1 MTTEA
6 FPEIPA
12 AVPFLECRLHP
23 VTTPQFMRILAGAAK
38 PSALSPHRDEQPDSA
53 CSPQHSALSSQSS
66 ALSPQPSALSVESA
80 ALRTQHSAL
89 SVESSALS
97 PQHSALSVESSA
109 LRTPHSALSSQHSPL
124 LVTYLNA
131 HCSNLAARDA
141 EYRAAVNRF
150 GLVYADGQGVVWG
163 SRALGAPVPERVNA
177 GDFIPDFCRLCASEG
192 IRLFLLGSYEGVPE
206 RAAQTWSKAAPG
218 LTVAGTR
225 HGFFTPEEEESVA
238 AQINAARPNILIVG
252 MSAPRQELWTLRW
265 AQRLHVPVI
274 WCVGA
279 LFEYFSDTRLRAP
292 VWMRRAGLEWL
303 FRLALEPRR
312 LWRRYLVG
320 NARFVWRVLRARRK
334 QALGFGL

>member
-23 VTTPQFMRILAGAAK
+23 VTTRQFMRILAAAAK
-38 PSALSPHRDEQPDSA
+38 PSALSPQSVSQPVGQSA
-53 CSPQHSALSSQSS
+53 SLSLPVSSIRNPQSAIRNSQ
-66 ALSPQPSALSVESA
+66 
-80 ALRTQHSAL
+80 
-89 SVESSALS
+89 SSALS
-97 PQHSALSVESSA
+97 PQHSA
-109 LRTPHSALSSQHSPL
+109 L

-150 GLVYADGQGVVWG
+150 GLVYADGQGVVWA

-177 GDFIPDFCRLCASEG
+177 GDFIPDFCRLCAIEG
-192 IRLFLLGSYEGVPE
+192 IRLFLLGSYQGVPE

-218 LTVAGTR
+218 LAVAGTR

-238 AQINAARPNILIVG
+238 AAINAARPDILIVG
-252 MSAPRQELWTLRW
+252 MSAPRQELWALRW
-265 AQRLHVPVI
+265 AERLHVPVI

-279 LFEYFSDTRLRAP
+279 LFEYFSDTRPRAP

-334 QALGFGL
+334 QALGFRL

>member
-23 VTTPQFMRILAGAAK
+23 VTTRQFMRILAAAAK
-38 PSALSPHRDEQPDSA
+38 PSALSPQSVSQPVGQSA
-53 CSPQHSALSSQSS
+53 SLSLPVSSIRNPQSAIRNSQ
-66 ALSPQPSALSVESA
+66 
-80 ALRTQHSAL
+80 
-89 SVESSALS
+89 SSALS
-97 PQHSALSVESSA
+97 PQHSA
-109 LRTPHSALSSQHSPL
+109 L

-150 GLVYADGQGVVWG
+150 GLVYADGQGVVWA

-192 IRLFLLGSYEGVPE
+192 IRLFLLGSYQGVPE

-218 LTVAGTR
+218 LAVAGTR

-238 AQINAARPNILIVG
+238 AAINAARPDILIVG

-279 LFEYFSDTRLRAP
+279 LFEYFSDTRPRAP
-292 VWMRRAGLEWL
+292 VWMRRASLEWL

-334 QALGFGL
+334 QALGFRL

>member
-38 PSALSPHRDEQPDSA
+38 PSLLSQPVGQSA
-53 CSPQHSALSSQSS
+53 SHNLPVSSIRNPQSAIRNSQSS
-66 ALSPQPSALSVESA
+66 VLS
-80 ALRTQHSAL
+80 TQHSAL
-89 SVESSALS
+89 CT
-97 PQHSALSVESSA
+97 QHF
-109 LRTPHSALSSQHSPL
+109 PL

-141 EYRAAVNRF
+141 EYCAAVNRF
-150 GLVYADGQGVVWG
+150 DLVYADGQGVVWA
-163 SRALGAPVPERVNA
+163 SRVLGAPVPERVNA

-218 LTVAGTR
+218 LAVAGTR

-238 AQINAARPNILIVG
+238 TQINAARPDILIVG

-279 LFEYFSDTRLRAP
+279 LFEYFSDTRPRAP

-334 QALGFGL
+334 

>member
-1 MTTEA
+1 MNLLMKNAAQATKQNGMMEP
-6 FPEIPA
+6 FPDIPA
-12 AVPFLECRLHP
+12 PLPFLECHLHP
-23 VTTPQFMRILAGAAK
+23 VTTRQFMEILAQAAK
-38 PSALSPHRDEQPDSA
+38 PSALS
-53 CSPQHSALSSQSS
+53 
-66 ALSPQPSALSVESA
+66 
-80 ALRTQHSAL
+80 TQHSA
-89 SVESSALS
+89 
-97 PQHSALSVESSA
+97 
-109 LRTPHSALSSQHSPL
+109 L

-141 EYRAAVNRF
+141 EYRGAVNRF
-150 GLVYADGQGVVWG
+150 GLVYADGQGVVWA

-238 AQINAARPNILIVG
+238 AAINAARPDILIVG
-252 MSAPRQELWTLRW
+252 MSAPRQELWALRW

-279 LFEYFSDTRLRAP
+279 LFEYFSDTRPRAP

-334 QALGFGL
+334 

>member
-23 VTTPQFMRILAGAAK
+23 VTTRQFMRILAAAAK
-38 PSALSPHRDEQPDSA
+38 RGIADCGLRIADCEAQSSVVSSKPVSQPVSQPTSLSLPVSSIRN
-53 CSPQHSALSSQSS
+53 PQSVIRNSQS
-66 ALSPQPSALSVESA
+66 
-80 ALRTQHSAL
+80 
-89 SVESSALS
+89 
-97 PQHSALSVESSA
+97 
-109 LRTPHSALSSQHSPL
+109 SALSSQHSPL

-150 GLVYADGQGVVWG
+150 GLVYADGQGVVWA
-163 SRALGAPVPERVNA
+163 SRALGALVPERVNA

-218 LTVAGTR
+218 LAIAGTR

-238 AQINAARPNILIVG
+238 AAINAARPDILIVG

-279 LFEYFSDTRLRAP
+279 LFEYFSDTRPRAP

-320 NARFVWRVLRARRK
+320 NARFVWRVLRAEK
-334 QALGFGL
+334 KVLSAED